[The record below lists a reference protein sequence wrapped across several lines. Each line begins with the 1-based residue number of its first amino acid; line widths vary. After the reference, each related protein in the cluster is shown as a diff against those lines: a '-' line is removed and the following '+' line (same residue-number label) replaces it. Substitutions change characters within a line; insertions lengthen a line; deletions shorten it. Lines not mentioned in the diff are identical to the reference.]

1 MRLPHAEKRI
11 KGVQLPHSALF
22 EKRNKCYAKKERNA
36 NMAYQKLSEEEKQR
50 RKEERKAARLS
61 AEAEAQEAQENEKA
75 DEASATNDEVEKPE
89 PEAEKAAEKEP
100 QASRTY
106 SAEEVQALIES
117 AVQSALSKQQPQVV
131 QISAETPVVHL
142 MFQDACSPDN
152 YIQFGVGARYGSITG
167 SFGLK
172 TVTKEQFL
180 GDFRDAFVQ
189 LLLAERKLIVLDGL
203 TDEERVAYGV
213 DYKDG
218 EFLTERQFRNMLTN
232 TDALLEAYPKL
243 CDGYKQM
250 VATQIT
256 TAFEKKDP
264 RVTRKL
270 VAALNKLSKKDGQDS
285 RGDFAH
291 VLEAMKADEL

>member
-1 MRLPHAEKRI
+1 
-11 KGVQLPHSALF
+11 
-22 EKRNKCYAKKERNA
+22 
-36 NMAYQKLSEEEKQR
+36 MAYQKLSEEEKQR
-50 RKEERKAARLS
+50 RKEERKAARLA
-61 AEAEAQEAQENEKA
+61 AEAEAQENEKA
-75 DEASATNDEVEKPE
+75 DEAAAMSD
-89 PEAEKAAEKEP
+89 EAEKRELAAEKADVKEP
-100 QASRTY
+100 QAPRTY

-167 SFGLK
+167 QFGLK

-189 LLLAERKLIVLDGL
+189 MLLAERKLIVLDGL

-218 EFLTERQFRNMLTN
+218 EFLTEKQFRNMLTN

-256 TAFEKKDP
+256 TAFENKDP

>member
-1 MRLPHAEKRI
+1 
-11 KGVQLPHSALF
+11 
-22 EKRNKCYAKKERNA
+22 
-36 NMAYQKLSEEEKQR
+36 MAYQKLSEEEKQR
-50 RKEERKAARLS
+50 RKEERKAARLA
-61 AEAEAQEAQENEKA
+61 AEAEAQEAQETEKA
-75 DEASATNDEVEKPE
+75 DEATATNDEVEKPE
-89 PEAEKAAEKEP
+89 PEAQKADEKEP

-218 EFLTERQFRNMLTN
+218 EFLTEKQFRNMLTN
-232 TDALLEAYPKL
+232 TDALLEAYPNL

-256 TAFEKKDP
+256 TAFENKDP

-285 RGDFAH
+285 HGDFAH
-291 VLEAMKADEL
+291 VLKAMKADEL

>member
-1 MRLPHAEKRI
+1 MRLPHAEKRT

-22 EKRNKCYAKKERNA
+22 GKRNKCYAKKERNA

-50 RKEERKAARLS
+50 RKEERKAARLA
-61 AEAEAQEAQENEKA
+61 AEAEAQEAQETEKA
-75 DEASATNDEVEKPE
+75 TATNDEVEKPE
-89 PEAEKAAEKEP
+89 PEAEKADVKEP
-100 QASRTY
+100 QATRTY

-152 YIQFGVGARYGSITG
+152 YIQFGVEARYGSITG
-167 SFGLK
+167 AFQLK

-189 LLLAERKLIVLDGL
+189 MLLAERKLIVLDGL

-218 EFLTERQFRNMLTN
+218 EFLTEKQFRNMLTN

-256 TAFEKKDP
+256 TAFENKDP

>member
-1 MRLPHAEKRI
+1 
-11 KGVQLPHSALF
+11 
-22 EKRNKCYAKKERNA
+22 
-36 NMAYQKLSEEEKQR
+36 MAYQKLSEEEKQR
-50 RKEERKAARLS
+50 RKEERKAARLA

-75 DEASATNDEVEKPE
+75 DEAAATNDEAEKPE
-89 PEAEKAAEKEP
+89 SAAEKSAEKEP
-100 QASRTY
+100 QAPRTY

-218 EFLTERQFRNMLTN
+218 EFLTGIKHISQTN
-232 TDALLEAYPKL
+232 PCPLALQS
-243 CDGYKQM
+243 QM
-250 VATQIT
+250 KNIGCNWQT
-256 TAFEKKDP
+256 
-264 RVTRKL
+264 
-270 VAALNKLSKKDGQDS
+270 
-285 RGDFAH
+285 
-291 VLEAMKADEL
+291 

>member
-1 MRLPHAEKRI
+1 MCLPHAEKRT

-22 EKRNKCYAKKERNA
+22 GKRNKCYAKKERNA

-50 RKEERKAARLS
+50 RKEERKAARLA
-61 AEAEAQEAQENEKA
+61 AEAEAQEAQETEKA
-75 DEASATNDEVEKPE
+75 AATNDEAEKPE
-89 PEAEKAAEKEP
+89 SEVEKADEKEP

-256 TAFEKKDP
+256 TAFENKDP

>member
-1 MRLPHAEKRI
+1 MCLPHAEKRT

-22 EKRNKCYAKKERNA
+22 GKRNKCYAKKERNA

-50 RKEERKAARLS
+50 RKEERKAARLA
-61 AEAEAQEAQENEKA
+61 AEAEAQEAQETEKA
-75 DEASATNDEVEKPE
+75 AATNDEAEKPE
-89 PEAEKAAEKEP
+89 SDVEKADEKEP

-167 SFGLK
+167 PFGLK

-189 LLLAERKLIVLDGL
+189 MLLAERKLIVLDGL

-218 EFLTERQFRNMLTN
+218 EFLTEKQFRNMLTN

-270 VAALNKLSKKDGQDS
+270 VAALNKLSKKDEQDS

>member
-50 RKEERKAARLS
+50 RKEERKAARLA
-61 AEAEAQEAQENEKA
+61 AEAEAQEAQETEKA
-75 DEASATNDEVEKPE
+75 TATNDEVEKPE
-89 PEAEKAAEKEP
+89 PEAEKADVKEP
-100 QASRTY
+100 QAPRTY

-256 TAFEKKDP
+256 TAFEKKDS

-270 VAALNKLSKKDGQDS
+270 VAELNKLSKKDGQDS

>member
-1 MRLPHAEKRI
+1 MRLPHAEKRT

-22 EKRNKCYAKKERNA
+22 GKRNKCYAKKERNA

-50 RKEERKAARLS
+50 RKEERKAARLA
-61 AEAEAQEAQENEKA
+61 AEAEAQEAQETEKA
-75 DEASATNDEVEKPE
+75 TATNDEVEKPE

-152 YIQFGVGARYGSITG
+152 YIQFGVEARYGSITG
-167 SFGLK
+167 AFQLK

-189 LLLAERKLIVLDGL
+189 MLLAERKLIVLDGL

-218 EFLTERQFRNMLTN
+218 EFLTEKQFRNMLTN

>member
-1 MRLPHAEKRI
+1 MCLPHAEKRT

-22 EKRNKCYAKKERNA
+22 GKRNKCYAKKERNA

-50 RKEERKAARLS
+50 RKEERKAARLA
-61 AEAEAQEAQENEKA
+61 AEAEAQEAQETEKA
-75 DEASATNDEVEKPE
+75 TETNDEVEKPE
-89 PEAEKAAEKEP
+89 PEAEKADVKEP
-100 QASRTY
+100 QAPRTY

>member
-1 MRLPHAEKRI
+1 MRLPHAEKRT

-22 EKRNKCYAKKERNA
+22 GKRNKCYAKKERDA

-50 RKEERKAARLS
+50 RKEERKAARLA
-61 AEAEAQEAQENEKA
+61 AEAETQEAQETEKA
-75 DEASATNDEVEKPE
+75 TATNDEVEKPE
-89 PEAEKAAEKEP
+89 PEAEKADEKEP

-152 YIQFGVGARYGSITG
+152 YIQFGVEARYGSITG
-167 SFGLK
+167 AFQLK

-189 LLLAERKLIVLDGL
+189 MLLAERKLIVLDGL

-285 RGDFAH
+285 HGDFAH

>member
-1 MRLPHAEKRI
+1 MRLPHAEKRT

-50 RKEERKAARLS
+50 RKEERKAARLA
-61 AEAEAQEAQENEKA
+61 AEAEARENEKA
-75 DEASATNDEVEKPE
+75 DEAAAMNDEVEKSE
-89 PEAEKAAEKEP
+89 LAAEKADVKEP
-100 QASRTY
+100 QAPRTY

-152 YIQFGVGARYGSITG
+152 YIQFGVEARYGSITG
-167 SFGLK
+167 AFQLK

-189 LLLAERKLIVLDGL
+189 MLLAERKLIVLDGL

-256 TAFEKKDP
+256 TAFENKDP